1 MQTCYEALGDVR
13 IAACTRLIESSQL
26 SNDNLAGAFNNRGS
40 EYRAKRDYDRA
51 IADFSEAIRLVP
63 NYAKAFNNRGNAYYD
78 RGDDYRGD
86 TRRAIADYNDA
97 IRSNPNYGLAF
108 YNRANA
114 YYRRSERDRAIAD
127 LSEAIR
133 LDPTNPDAFH
143 DRGIVYGTQG
153 NTKRAAADHEEAA
166 RLGYRPGWRSE
177 DTLPANG
184 VILKERCLMTIE
196 GEYPSKCDW
205 VFVGQAVHVQP
216 FRAER
221 PLSSLA
227 VLLRGNKLRGLI
239 PRDDVLSAK
248 GVTR

>member
-1 MQTCYEALGDVR
+1 C
-13 IAACTRLIESSQL
+13 
-26 SNDNLAGAFNNRGS
+26 
-40 EYRAKRDYDRA
+40 
-51 IADFSEAIRLVP
+51 
-63 NYAKAFNNRGNAYYD
+63 
-78 RGDDYRGD
+78 
-86 TRRAIADYNDA
+86 
-97 IRSNPNYGLAF
+97 
-108 YNRANA
+108 
-114 YYRRSERDRAIAD
+114 
-127 LSEAIR
+127 
-133 LDPTNPDAFH
+133 
-143 DRGIVYGTQG
+143 GIVYGTQG

-221 PLSSLA
+221 PLRSLA

-248 GVTR
+248 GVTRKENNAKKVKSWSGPRKFEPFIGDAWGHYEFKRDGRYVFESGGDGSDEPRVHGRLYRAGQLLFVDHSLIGPTFFLITSDNEICWFAGNETQCTDNRHLYR